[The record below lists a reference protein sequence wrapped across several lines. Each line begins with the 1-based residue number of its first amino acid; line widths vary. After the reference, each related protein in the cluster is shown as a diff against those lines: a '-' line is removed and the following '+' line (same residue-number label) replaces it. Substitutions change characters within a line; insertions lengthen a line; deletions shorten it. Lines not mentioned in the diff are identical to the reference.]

1 MKLIIWG
8 HKYNGH
14 THSYI
19 HSSYYKAAKFMGF
32 DAYWLDERDDTSNFN
47 FDNSIF
53 ITEDQTQHNIPLN
66 KTCKYI
72 LHHTKLDKYIENDL
86 TYINLANYLKYC
98 DDGISAYHKEN
109 TVEKINDWSYWDN
122 KTKTVYQPW
131 GTDLIPN
138 QINEEENNFFNE
150 SEKNVI
156 YVGTQHDNI
165 NEIYKFKSECEKNNK
180 NFINM
185 NGLSDEDNKEIIRKT
200 FISADLRGDWHKECG
215 YLPCRVFKNISYGR
229 LTGTNSQNVK
239 KFFGDYVIFNE
250 NPSELYYDL
259 VSKEKE
265 INTKLIRESM
275 LFIKENHTFVNR
287 LENLIKLF

>member
-1 MKLIIWG
+1 
-8 HKYNGH
+8 
-14 THSYI
+14 
-19 HSSYYKAAKFMGF
+19 
-32 DAYWLDERDDTSNFN
+32 
-47 FDNSIF
+47 
-53 ITEDQTQHNIPLN
+53 
-66 KTCKYI
+66 
-72 LHHTKLDKYIENDL
+72 
-86 TYINLANYLKYC
+86 LANYLKYC

-131 GTDLIPN
+131 GTDLMPN